1 MVETAGG
8 RLHQR
13 RGVAAFV
20 AANKTLLA
28 AAWVVGF
35 TLVFLWQSA
44 SISLGSGGAG
54 GGGSG
59 GVFLRLLS
67 APLPPSRPAP
77 RLRPAAYNLTD
88 FGGVGDGRALNT
100 EAFERAV
107 EAIAALAERGGG
119 QLNVPPGRWLTAPF
133 NLTSHMT
140 LFLAEGAEILGI
152 PDEKYWPLMP
162 SLPSYGYG
170 RERKGP
176 RFGSLIHGQ
185 NLKDVVITGH
195 NGSINGQGEV
205 WWMKHRRR
213 MLNNTRP
220 PLVQLMWSKDIIVA
234 NITLRDSPFWHFHPY
249 DCTNVTV
256 SNVTILSPVSG
267 APNTD
272 GIDPDSCQAVL
283 IENCYISVGDDAIA
297 IKSGWDQYGIAYGR
311 PSSNILIRN
320 VTARSLVSA
329 GISIGSEMSGGVA
342 NVTVENVRIWESR
355 RGVRIKTATGR
366 GGYIHNIS
374 YRNITFDN
382 VRAGIVIKVDY
393 NEHADDGYD
402 RTAFPDIMTISF
414 KGIHGQ
420 GVRVPV
426 RAHGSDVIPV
436 KDISFQDMSV
446 GISYKKK
453 HIFQCSYVEG
463 RIIGS
468 VFPKPCENLDVYNE
482 QGQLVKRAVSL
493 NSTELD
499 YDI

>member
-1 MVETAGG
+1 MVETVGG

-13 RGVAAFV
+13 RGLAAFV

-44 SISLGSGGAG
+44 SISLRSGGAG
-54 GGGSG
+54 GG

-67 APLPPSRPAP
+67 PPLPPSRPAP
-77 RLRPAAYNLTD
+77 RLRTTAYNLTD

-162 SLPSYGYG
+162 ALPSYGYG

-234 NITLRDSPFWHFHPY
+234 SITLRDSPFWHFHPY

-256 SNVTILSPVSG
+256 SNVTIVSPVSG

-272 GIDPDSCQAVL
+272 GIDPDSCQDVL

-297 IKSGWDQYGIAYGR
+297 VKSGWDQYGIAYGR

-342 NVTVENVRIWESR
+342 NVIVENVRIWESR

-366 GGYIHNIS
+366 GGYIRNIS

-402 RTAFPDIMTISF
+402 RTAFPDIMSISF
-414 KGIHGQ
+414 RGIHGW

-426 RAHGSDVIPV
+426 RAHGSDVIPI

-463 RIIGS
+463 RVIGS

-482 QGQLVKRAVSL
+482 QGQLVKRAVPL